1 MEPAL
6 ARMIPRGPRRLPF
19 RIILLCAAIA
29 ACVAEGPPP
38 ETSGPCPPGDC
49 RIELE
54 HVVRITDADEPG
66 ILPTSMVWIQETE
79 AGTFVSASFDGTQ
92 IAEFGP
98 DGRLTGVIGRA
109 GQGPGEFLR
118 LRTLI
123 PGPGDTLFRPTGSV
137 SLTSPPILRC
147 AHLRELRGCGKM
159 RMGLSGS
166 SFSMRMPTGHRHRAP
181 TSIAPSTCRSTTGFS
196 GR

>member
-66 ILPTSMVWIQETE
+66 ILPTSIVWPQETE
-79 AGTFVSASFDGTQ
+79 AGTFVSASLDGTQ
-92 IAEFGP
+92 IAEFGL

-109 GQGPGEFLR
+109 RQGPGEFLR

-123 PGPGDTLFRPTGSV
+123 PGPGDTLFAPDMSILRHRRTAVSPGFESHPDPQGSTRPGRHGLGDGSRQVYPRAVGSV
-137 SLTSPPILRC
+137 YRRTATVDPDTVRPV
-147 AHLRELRGCGKM
+147 
-159 RMGLSGS
+159 
-166 SFSMRMPTGHRHRAP
+166 P
-181 TSIAPSTCRSTTGFS
+181 
-196 GR
+196 